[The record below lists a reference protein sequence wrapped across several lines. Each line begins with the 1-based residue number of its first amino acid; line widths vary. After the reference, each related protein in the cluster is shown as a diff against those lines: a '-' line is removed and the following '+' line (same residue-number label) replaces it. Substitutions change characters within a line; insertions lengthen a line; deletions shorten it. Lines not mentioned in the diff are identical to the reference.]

1 MGRTIPSAS
10 GLINEEI
17 QRLRKLKRRMDRRY
31 WKAID
36 WMINELR
43 MNRHLTF
50 QYNNP
55 EDILSIPYV
64 IVVKILIEK
73 NILDMLE

>member
-17 QRLRKLKRRMDRRY
+17 QRLKKLKRKMDRRY

-36 WMINELR
+36 WIINELR

-50 QYNNP
+50 QYNSP
-55 EDILSIPYV
+55 EDILSIPYI
-64 IVVKILIEK
+64 IVVKILTEK
-73 NILDMLE
+73 KIMDMLE

>member
-10 GLINEEI
+10 RLINEEI
-17 QRLRKLKRRMDRRY
+17 QRLKKLKRRMDRRY

-36 WMINELR
+36 WMIREMR
-43 MNRHLTF
+43 MNRHITF
-50 QYNNP
+50 HYNNP

-64 IVVKILIEK
+64 IVIKILVEK